1 MKDKFSFSYYCLVLL
16 LLLLPILL
24 LPHRSRIYYNEEYR
38 DTIIFN
44 VTYRDTTI
52 YNIDKK
58 DSTIYNCTLVELND
72 TVRINDTL
80 YMSLPISWY
89 WFKDEYADVFCTGYN
104 VSLDSV
110 NYHIRE
116 VTKMVEK
123 EIIIRPKKFTAD
135 AGLMIG
141 KSMGSL
147 YIDLDV
153 AAHWTISDKWS
164 LSASAGLTTIG
175 YELSPFAEIGLR
187 CKFR

>member
-1 MKDKFSFSYYCLVLL
+1 MQKNSFSYYSLVL

-24 LPHRSRIYYNEEYR
+24 LPHRRRIYYNEEYR

-52 YNIDKK
+52 YNIEKK

-72 TVRINDTL
+72 TIRINDTL

-89 WFKDEYADVFCTGYN
+89 WFQDESADIYCTGYN
-104 VSLDSV
+104 VRLDSV
-110 NYHIRE
+110 RYHFCE

-123 EIIIRPKKFTAD
+123 EIIVRPKKFTAD

-153 AAHWTISDKWS
+153 ATRWAIGDKWS

-175 YELSPFAEIGLR
+175 YELSPFAKMGIR
-187 CKFR
+187 RKFR

>member
-1 MKDKFSFSYYCLVLL
+1 MQRNSFSYFCLVLL

-24 LPHRSRIYYNEEYR
+24 LTPCRSGIFYNKEYR

-52 YNIDKK
+52 YNIEKK

-110 NYHIRE
+110 NYHFRE

-123 EIIIRPKKFTAD
+123 EIIIKPKRFTAD
-135 AGLMIG
+135 AGLIIG

-153 AAHWTISDKWS
+153 AAHWTIGDKWS

-175 YELSPFAEIGLR
+175 YELSPFAKMGIR
-187 CKFR
+187 RKFR

>member
-1 MKDKFSFSYYCLVLL
+1 MQRNSFSYFCLVL

-24 LPHRSRIYYNEEYR
+24 LKPYRSGIFYNKEYR

-52 YNIDKK
+52 YSIKLK
-58 DSTIYNCTLVELND
+58 DSTVYDYTYISLKD
-72 TVRINDTL
+72 TIRINDTL
-80 YMSLPISWY
+80 YFQLPLSWY
-89 WFKDEYADVFCTGYN
+89 WFQDESADIYCSGYN

-110 NYHIRE
+110 NYHFRE

-123 EIIIRPKKFTAD
+123 EITIKPKRLTAD

-141 KSMGSL
+141 KSKGSL

-153 AAHWTISDKWS
+153 AARFAIGDKWS
-164 LSASAGLTTIG
+164 LSSSAGLTTIG
-175 YELSPFAEIGLR
+175 YELSPFAEIGIRRKLR
-187 CKFR
+187 

>member
-1 MKDKFSFSYYCLVLL
+1 MQRNSFSYFCLVLL

-24 LPHRSRIYYNEEYR
+24 LTPCRSGIFYNKEYR

-52 YNIDKK
+52 YSIKLK
-58 DSTIYNCTLVELND
+58 DSTVYDYTYISLKD
-72 TVRINDTL
+72 TIRINDTL
-80 YMSLPISWY
+80 YFQLPLSWY
-89 WFKDEYADVFCTGYN
+89 WFQDESADIYCTGYN
-104 VSLDSV
+104 VRLDSV
-110 NYHIRE
+110 RYHFRE
-116 VTKMVEK
+116 VEK

-153 AAHWTISDKWS
+153 EAHWTIGDKWS

-175 YELSPFAEIGLR
+175 YELSPFAKMGIR
-187 CKFR
+187 RKFR